1 MTKSKQTKEPK
12 RLQRFYNFLLAKQHQ
27 DKQTLSSSVKLNNN
41 NNNNNSDEANLTTIT
56 ACSSLSSLASTSRKS
71 FTTRL
76 ISSFPISLFK
86 LITVILIVY
95 ALGNT
100 IFLNSFVNAAPLT
113 QSNVDKLASPTNKTL
128 KLNIDTKN
136 TAKTKDDDYYD
147 YEQYD
152 ENKSD
157 VAETEY
163 NELNERLLTKTE
175 AQTNETQFKQVS
187 KTTTTAA
194 ATLASTKNILPS
206 SSSIKHLSKQNN
218 SKHSTKTK
226 ANDDEYYDYG
236 QEDYYQLAAGDL
248 KTVKDGTLSS
258 VTESNP
264 MSVSS
269 SLSTTSSTTL
279 NTKELAS
286 VKTVYDVDETV
297 VNSKV
302 DKLDEVI
309 KELMTP
315 TIKLVTA
322 LKETTPIQTT
332 STTIIST
339 TLGQESTKMYVFNFT
354 FFMIEKDQCL

>member
-27 DKQTLSSSVKLNNN
+27 DKQTLSSSVKLNNYIN
-41 NNNNNSDEANLTTIT
+41 KSNRKNNSDEANLTTIT
-56 ACSSLSSLASTSRKS
+56 TCSSLSSLASTSRKS
-71 FTTRL
+71 FTTGL
-76 ISSFPISLFK
+76 ISSFAISLFK

-113 QSNVDKLASPTNKTL
+113 QSNIDKLPSQTNKTL
-128 KLNIDTKN
+128 KLNIDTKK
-136 TAKTKDDDYYD
+136 TAKAKDDDYYD

-175 AQTNETQFKQVS
+175 AQSNETEFKQVS
-187 KTTTTAA
+187 KTTTATAA
-194 ATLASTKNILPS
+194 ALASTKNILPS
-206 SSSIKHLSKQNN
+206 SSSIKHLSKQSN

-248 KTVKDGTLSS
+248 KTVKDGMLSS

-264 MSVSS
+264 MSVLPSS
-269 SLSTTSSTTL
+269 SATSSTTL

-286 VKTVYDVDETV
+286 VKTVYDLDETV

-315 TIKLVTA
+315 SIKLVTVI
-322 LKETTPIQTT
+322 KETKPIQTT
-332 STTIIST
+332 STVTST
-339 TLGQESTKMYVFNFT
+339 TLDQESTKM
-354 FFMIEKDQCL
+354 